1 MPLSLP
7 AASPVRRPAL
17 LAATLVGLASLACT
31 VSLGGPEP
39 PGPPIAV
46 STAEAGQVLE
56 AWESALSVDALAG
69 EITLLFTEQQVTSFL
84 AARLAADEDPV
95 LRDPQVYLREGKLN
109 VYGIADQ
116 GPFVARVLL
125 AVAPRLSADGAL
137 AFDITSADFGPLPAP
152 GALRESLSAILTEAF
167 TGTLGPLAT
176 GLRIS
181 SFAIA
186 DGQIAIVASLR

>member
-1 MPLSLP
+1 
-7 AASPVRRPAL
+7 
-17 LAATLVGLASLACT
+17 
-31 VSLGGPEP
+31 
-39 PGPPIAV
+39 
-46 STAEAGQVLE
+46 VLE

-137 AFDITSADFGPLPAP
+137 AFDITSADFGPCRPRRP
-152 GALRESLSAILTEAF
+152 S
-167 TGTLGPLAT
+167 
-176 GLRIS
+176 
-181 SFAIA
+181 
-186 DGQIAIVASLR
+186 

>member
-7 AASPVRRPAL
+7 AAPLTRRPAA
-17 LAATLVGLASLACT
+17 LAAILIGLASLACT

-39 PGPPIAV
+39 PGPHIAV

-125 AVAPRLSADGAL
+125 AVAPAL
-137 AFDITSADFGPLPAP
+137 
-152 GALRESLSAILTEAF
+152 E
-167 TGTLGPLAT
+167 
-176 GLRIS
+176 
-181 SFAIA
+181 
-186 DGQIAIVASLR
+186 

>member
-1 MPLSLP
+1 VQLPTVSDHSRRFSL
-7 AASPVRRPAL
+7 AAAL
-17 LAATLVGLASLACT
+17 LGLATLACS

-46 STAEAGQVLE
+46 STAEAEGVLE
-56 AWESALSVDALAG
+56 AWRAALSADVLAG
-69 EITLLFTEQQVTSFL
+69 EITLLFNEQQVTSYL

-95 LRDPQVYLREGKLN
+95 LREPQVYLREGRLDI
-109 VYGIADQ
+109 YGIADQ

-125 AVAPRLSADGAL
+125 AVAPRLDEQGAL
-137 AFDITSADFGPLPAP
+137 AFDVTSADFGPLPAP
-152 GALRESLSAILTEAF
+152 EAVRESLSAILTEAF

-176 GLRIS
+176 GLRIR

-186 DGQIAIVASLR
+186 DGQVAIVATLR